1 MERREQS
8 IMSDVID
15 ENVQENAAENG
26 AEEIVTEKP
35 KGSKKILFVIIGIV
49 SILVVVAAVI
59 FLTPLGKGLL
69 GKNEGA
75 EGEQASS
82 GEKKQEY
89 DITKVEFASLPE
101 ILINLRSGD
110 GRSSFLKATFI
121 IECPNEEVS
130 KKVDK
135 IKPLLV
141 DQIQVYLRELEVED
155 LRGSA
160 GMQRIRQELVT
171 RSNAL
176 LNPEKINNILF
187 KEFLVQ

>member
-1 MERREQS
+1 
-8 IMSDVID
+8 MSELEEKKEGQAEAPETEG
-15 ENVQENAAENG
+15 ENPG
-26 AEEIVTEKP
+26 GLEKP
-35 KGSKKILFVIIGIV
+35 VKSKKLMIIIIGIV
-49 SILVVVAAVI
+49 ALLLIILGII
-59 FLTPLGKGLL
+59 FFTPLGNGLL
-69 GKNEGA
+69 GKEEA
-75 EGEQASS
+75 EGEHAQ
-82 GEKKQEY
+82 GHEKKQET
-89 DITKVEFASLPE
+89 DITKVEFATLPE
-101 ILINLRSGD
+101 VLINLRSAD

-160 GMQRIRQELVT
+160 GMQRIRQELIN
-171 RSNAL
+171 RSNVL

>member
-1 MERREQS
+1 
-8 IMSDVID
+8 MSDAE
-15 ENVQENAAENG
+15 ENEKVQEVQEDG
-26 AEEIVTEKP
+26 AEEVVTEEP
-35 KGSKKILFVIIGIV
+35 KKSKKLLFVIIGIV
-49 SILVVVAAVI
+49 SILLIGAAVI
-59 FLTPLGKGLL
+59 FFTPLGKGIL
-69 GKNEGA
+69 GKGEAA
-75 EGEQASS
+75 EGEYAS
-82 GEKKQEY
+82 GGGKKKEI
-89 DITKVEFASLPE
+89 DITKIEFATLPE

-130 KKVDK
+130 KKIDK

>member
-1 MERREQS
+1 
-8 IMSDVID
+8 MSDIEENEIGQEDGVEEVVID
-15 ENVQENAAENG
+15 
-26 AEEIVTEKP
+26 KP
-35 KGSKKILFVIIGIV
+35 KGSKKLLFVILGIV
-49 SILVVVAAVI
+49 SILLIGAAVI
-59 FLTPLGKGLL
+59 FFTPLGNGIL
-69 GKNEGA
+69 GKNEAA

-82 GEKKQEY
+82 SEKKKEI
-89 DITKVEFASLPE
+89 DITKVEFATLPE
-101 ILINLRSGD
+101 ILINLRSSD

-130 KKVDK
+130 KKIDK

-176 LNPEKINNILF
+176 LTPEKINNILF